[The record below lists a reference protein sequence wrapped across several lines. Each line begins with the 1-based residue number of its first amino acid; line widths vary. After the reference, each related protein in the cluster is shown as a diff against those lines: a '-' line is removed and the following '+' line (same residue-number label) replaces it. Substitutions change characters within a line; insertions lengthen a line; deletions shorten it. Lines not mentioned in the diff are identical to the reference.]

1 MTNVGTQIISARETS
16 FKSCVTP
23 IAFIAATLSNFEFLH
38 KVYQELRR
46 PGAPPLRV
54 VVEDASHI
62 PAHMLVALFFWFP
75 RLEPGGLLIMEDIE
89 ANVSTKYGGH
99 AIQSELLPQIINDV
113 HHCGDAV
120 KTENPACFPSIQRL
134 LKSVHCDLHICVFER
149 NEMPASDPSKETS
162 TPPSNALDGKQC
174 LFK

>member
-1 MTNVGTQIISARETS
+1 M
-16 FKSCVTP
+16 TP

-99 AIQSELLPQIINDV
+99 AIQSELLPQIINDA
-113 HHCGDAV
+113 HHCSDAV
-120 KTENPACFPSIQRL
+120 KTENPAYFPSIQPL

-149 NEMPASDPSKETS
+149 NEMPSSDPSKAMS
-162 TPPSNALDGKQC
+162 TPPSSALDGKKC